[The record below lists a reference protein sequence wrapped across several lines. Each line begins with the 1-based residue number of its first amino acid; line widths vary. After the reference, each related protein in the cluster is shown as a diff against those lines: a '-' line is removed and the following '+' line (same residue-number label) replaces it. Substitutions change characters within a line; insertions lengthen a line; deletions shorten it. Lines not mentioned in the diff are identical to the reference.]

1 MLRFFRQALDGAL
14 VSCNDTILY
23 NGERGRFRAKA
34 KTTAESTIDVCFSE
48 SRVYLYGAHGRRPL
62 SNRGSVWWV
71 VSSRVRGSQCCLLL
85 MMLIY

>member
-14 VSCNDTILY
+14 VSCHDTILY
-23 NGERGRFRAKA
+23 NGERDRFRAKA

-62 SNRGSVWWV
+62 GEATRVVCGGSCPRAFVDLNV
-71 VSSRVRGSQCCLLL
+71 VCC
-85 MMLIY
+85 